1 LGGCA
6 IASTLGK
13 KTRYS
18 PSSQQEIKGMI
29 HSGNAIT
36 VQMLSDGIAE
46 LRFDLQG
53 ESVNKFDRVTLADL
67 QAAVAAIKANS
78 DVKGVVV
85 TSGKPVFI
93 VGADITEFGDNFAAG
108 EGAISGWHGPT
119 NDIFNSF
126 EDLPVPTVAAING
139 FALGGGF
146 EMCMVC
152 DYRVMSTAAKVGL
165 PEVKLGIFPGFGGS
179 VRLPRIIGIDNALEW
194 IAGGAEQRPDAAL
207 KVGAVDAVVAPAQ
220 LQDAAI
226 ALLKQCIEGR
236 INWKAKRQEKLEP
249 VRLNMMEQMMAFNS
263 AKGFIL
269 GKAGPNYPAPKLA
282 LESIQASASLDRAG
296 ALAVEGQYFA
306 KAAVTPQA
314 GALIGLFLSD
324 QVVKKMAKKWEKQAH
339 PIKQAAVLG
348 AGIMGGG
355 IAYQSASKGTPI
367 IMKDI
372 GNAQL
377 ALGMSEAT
385 KLLAKQVERKRL
397 TPAKMG
403 EVLSSIRPTL
413 SYDEFKDVEIVIEAV
428 TENPKVKQM
437 VLAQAE
443 DAVSDTAILASNTST
458 ISITHLAKSLKRP
471 ENFVGM
477 HFFNPVHMMPLVE
490 VIRGEKSSDL
500 AIATTVAL
508 AQKMGKVPV
517 VVNDCPGF
525 LVNRVLF
532 PYFGA
537 FDLLLKDGADF
548 QQVDKVM
555 EKFGWPMGPA
565 YLIDVVGIDTGV
577 HGAHVMA
584 EGFPDRM
591 KPDYKGAIEIMY
603 ENKRLGQKNSVG
615 FYSYTL
621 DKKGKPAKVVDPV
634 SYELIAPMVT
644 GEKREFDPQ
653 EISDRMMIA
662 FVNETVRCLEDNI
675 VATAAEADMAM
686 IMGVGFPPFRG
697 GPCRFV
703 DQMGVAA
710 YVAKCDQYAHLG
722 KAYEAPQMLRDMAAA
737 NKKFYG

>member
-1 LGGCA
+1 
-6 IASTLGK
+6 
-13 KTRYS
+13 
-18 PSSQQEIKGMI
+18 MI